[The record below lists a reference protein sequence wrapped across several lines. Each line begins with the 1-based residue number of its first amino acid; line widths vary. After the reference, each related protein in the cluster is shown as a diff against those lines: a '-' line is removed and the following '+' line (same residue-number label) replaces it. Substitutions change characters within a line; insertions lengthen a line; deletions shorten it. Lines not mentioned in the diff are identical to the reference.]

1 MSYEKVLLF
10 YNPNAGNGV
19 FAGNIDKVVEAFQN
33 KRKVVIPVRADSTYT
48 LDNILAQDGG
58 GFSKI
63 IAAGG
68 DGTVNTMV
76 SAMIKHDIN
85 VPLALFPSGT
95 ANDLA
100 HYFGIPTT
108 LDAMLKIAVSNNHAS
123 MDVGIASGRPFV
135 NVLAAGVMVDA
146 SQKTDP
152 VAKNA
157 FGLAAYYLQA
167 LSEIPKIH
175 PIPVRVTLPDEV
187 VETEMNAILI
197 MNGRGAGGFKSV
209 APHSVIDDGLLEVML
224 VRSVP
229 FVDWG
234 PLIFSVLTGQHESNK
249 YISFYSTN
257 SIRIESDEPL
267 VTDLDGEEGVPLPV
281 DVSVLP
287 GRLQVCVPRNWSK
300 PV

>member
-48 LDNILAQDGG
+48 LDSILAQDGG

-76 SAMIKHDIN
+76 SAMIKHDIDA
-85 VPLALFPSGT
+85 PLALFPSGT

-175 PIPVRVTLPDEV
+175 PIPVRITLPDEV
-187 VETEMNAILI
+187 IETDMNAILI

-249 YISFYSTN
+249 YISFYSTK